1 MLALTYLSY
10 DFPTLSLQD
19 SIQKGLKIL
28 HQSKQK
34 NLAVLDGKLYIGNIT
49 ERMLMQCA
57 HPDGKISQLQ
67 ENLAQYSL
75 DSEEDLLA
83 SLPWFE
89 ASGFSILPVTD
100 EFGKFLGYLESSMV
114 AQFLLN
120 NGFNTTQGGIL
131 YIPFHGKQDSFSFI
145 ARLIEENN
153 GLITRSLMIQ
163 NPKDKMGLPELVI
176 QIQTEQFSAIVQS
189 LERHQVHIE
198 KAFHFG
204 KNETVD
210 TARFDLL
217 LKYLNP

>member
-19 SIQKGLKIL
+19 SIQKGLKTL
-28 HQSKQK
+28 HQSKQE
-34 NLAVLDGKLYIGNIT
+34 NLAVLDGKKYVGNVT
-49 ERMLMQCA
+49 ERMLLQCP
-57 HPDGKISQLQ
+57 HPDGKIIQLLDD
-67 ENLAQYSL
+67 LAEYSL
-75 DSEEDLLA
+75 ESEEDVLA

-100 EFGKFLGYLESSMV
+100 EVGKFLGYLSSNAV
-114 AQFLLN
+114 AQLLLN
-120 NGFNTTQGGIL
+120 NGFNSANGGIL
-131 YIPFHGKQDSFSFI
+131 YIPFHSQRDSFSMI

-163 NPKDKMGLPELVI
+163 NPKDDMGLPELII
-176 QIQTEQFSAIVQS
+176 QIQTDQFSAIMQS
-189 LERHQVHIE
+189 LERHSIHIE

-204 KNETVD
+204 KNEIVD

>member
-10 DFPTLSLQD
+10 DYPTLSLQD

-28 HQSKQK
+28 HQSKQES
-34 NLAVLDGKLYIGNIT
+34 LAVLDGKTWIGNVS
-49 ERMLMQCA
+49 ERMLIHA
-57 HPDGKISQLQ
+57 LHPDGKIEQIREGLSHYRI
-67 ENLAQYSL
+67 E
-75 DSEEDLLA
+75 SEEDVFA

-89 ASGFSILPVTD
+89 ASGFSMLPVTD
-100 EFGKFLGYLESSMV
+100 EDGKFQGYLEAKTV
-114 AQFLLN
+114 ADILMN
-120 NGFNTTQGGIL
+120 NGFNAVSGGIIYL
-131 YIPFHGKQDSFSFI
+131 PFHSQRDSFSFI
-145 ARLIEENN
+145 ARLVEENN

-163 NPKDKMGLPELVI
+163 NPKDPLGLPELVI

-189 LERHQVHIE
+189 LERHNVHIE

-204 KNETVD
+204 KSESVD

>member
-28 HQSKQK
+28 HQSKQT
-34 NLAVLDGKLYIGNIT
+34 NLAVLDGKQFMGNIT
-49 ERMLMQCA
+49 ERLLMQCP
-57 HPDGKISQLQ
+57 HPDGKISQSVTD
-67 ENLAQYSL
+67 LAHYSL
-75 DSEEDLLA
+75 ESEEDVLA

-89 ASGFSILPVTD
+89 ASGFSLLPVTD
-100 EFGKFLGYLESSMV
+100 EDGKYLGYLASTEV
-114 AQFLLN
+114 AKLLIN
-120 NGFNTTQGGIL
+120 NGFNSAQGGIM
-131 YIPFHGKQDSFSFI
+131 YIPFHSQRDSFSLI

-153 GLITRSLMIQ
+153 GLITRSFLIQ
-163 NPKDKMGLPELVI
+163 NPKDAMGLPELVI
-176 QIQTEQFSAIVQS
+176 QVQTDQFGAIIQS
-189 LERHQVHIE
+189 LERHSIHIE

>member
-19 SIQKGLKIL
+19 SIQKGLRTL
-28 HQSKQK
+28 HQSKQE
-34 NLAVLDGKLYIGNIT
+34 NLAVLDGKKYVGNVT
-49 ERMLMQCA
+49 ERMLLQCP
-57 HPDGKISQLQ
+57 HPDGKIIQLLDD
-67 ENLAQYSL
+67 LAEYSL
-75 DSEEDLLA
+75 ESEEDVLA

-100 EFGKFLGYLESSMV
+100 EAGKFLGYLSSNAV
-114 AQFLLN
+114 AQLLLN
-120 NGFNTTQGGIL
+120 NGFNSANGGIL
-131 YIPFHGKQDSFSFI
+131 YIPFHSQRDSFSMI
-145 ARLIEENN
+145 ARLVEENN

-163 NPKDKMGLPELVI
+163 NPKDDMGLPELII
-176 QIQTEQFSAIVQS
+176 QIQTDQFSAIMQS
-189 LERHQVHIE
+189 LERHSIHIE

-204 KNETVD
+204 KNEIVD

>member
-28 HQSKQK
+28 HQSKQN
-34 NLAVLDGKLYIGNIT
+34 NLAVLDGKKFVGNVT
-49 ERMLMQCA
+49 ERLLLQCA
-57 HPDGKISQLQ
+57 HPDGKINQLVDD
-67 ENLAQYSL
+67 LVPYSL
-75 DSEEDLLA
+75 ESEEDVLA

-100 EFGKFLGYLESSMV
+100 EDEKFVGYLESNAV
-114 AQFLLN
+114 GLILLKT
-120 NGFNTTQGGIL
+120 GFNSANGGIV
-131 YIPFHGKQDSFSFI
+131 YIPFHSQRDSFSFI
-145 ARLIEENN
+145 ARHIEENN

-163 NPKDKMGLPELVI
+163 NPKDPSGLPELVI

-189 LERHQVHIE
+189 LERHSIHIE

-204 KNETVD
+204 KSETVD

>member
-10 DFPTLSLQD
+10 DYPTLSLQD

-28 HQSKQK
+28 HQSKQQ
-34 NLAVLDGKLYIGNIT
+34 NLAVLDGKKYIGNVT
-49 ERMLMQCA
+49 ERMLLQCP
-57 HPDGKISQLQ
+57 HPDGKLNQLLDD
-67 ENLAQYSL
+67 LALYSL
-75 DSEEDLLA
+75 ESEEDVLA

-100 EFGKFLGYLESSMV
+100 EDGKFQGYLEAKTVSSILM
-114 AQFLLN
+114 N
-120 NGFNTTQGGIL
+120 NGFNSVYGGII
-131 YIPFHGKQDSFSFI
+131 YIPFHSQRDSFSFI

-163 NPKDKMGLPELVI
+163 NPKDPLGLPELI
-176 QIQTEQFSAIVQS
+176 LQIQTEQFSAIVQS
-189 LERHQVHIE
+189 LERHNIHIE

-204 KNETVD
+204 KNEKVD

>member
-10 DFPTLSLQD
+10 DYPTLSLQD

-28 HQSKQK
+28 HQSKQQ
-34 NLAVLDGKLYIGNIT
+34 NLAVLDGKKYIGNVT
-49 ERMLMQCA
+49 ERMLLQCP
-57 HPDGKISQLQ
+57 HPDGKLNQLLDD
-67 ENLAQYSL
+67 LALYSL
-75 DSEEDLLA
+75 ESEEDVLA

-100 EFGKFLGYLESSMV
+100 EDGKFQGYLEAKTVSSILM
-114 AQFLLN
+114 N
-120 NGFNTTQGGIL
+120 NGFNSVNGGII
-131 YIPFHGKQDSFSFI
+131 YIPFHSQRDSFSFI

-163 NPKDKMGLPELVI
+163 NPKDPLGLPELI
-176 QIQTEQFSAIVQS
+176 LQIQTEQFSAIVQS
-189 LERHQVHIE
+189 LERHNIHIE

-204 KNETVD
+204 KNEKVD

>member
-19 SIQKGLKIL
+19 SIQKGLKVL
-28 HQSKQK
+28 HQSKQT
-34 NLAVLDGKLYIGNIT
+34 NLAVLDGKQLVGNIT
-49 ERMLMQCA
+49 ERLLMQCA
-57 HPDGKISQLQ
+57 HPDGKISQM
-67 ENLAQYSL
+67 LADLAHYSL
-75 DSEEDLLA
+75 ESEEDVLA

-100 EFGKFLGYLESSMV
+100 EDGKHLGYLASSEV
-114 AQFLLN
+114 AKLLIN
-120 NGFNTTQGGIL
+120 NGFNSAQGGIM
-131 YIPFHGKQDSFSFI
+131 YIPFHSQRDSFSLI

-153 GLITRSLMIQ
+153 GLITRSFLIQ
-163 NPKDKMGLPELVI
+163 NPKDAMGLPELII
-176 QIQTEQFSAIVQS
+176 QVQTEQFSTIVQS
-189 LERHQVHIE
+189 LERHSIHIE

>member
-19 SIQKGLKIL
+19 SIQKGLKTL
-28 HQSKQK
+28 QHSKQT
-34 NLAVLDGKLYIGNIT
+34 NLAVLDGKQLVGNVT
-49 ERMLMQCA
+49 ERMLIQCA
-57 HPDGKISQLQ
+57 HPDGKIAQLHDD
-67 ENLAQYSL
+67 LAQYSL
-75 DSEEDLLA
+75 ESEEDILA

-89 ASGFSILPVTD
+89 ASGFSMLPVSD
-100 EFGKFLGYLESSMV
+100 ETGRFLGYLESNAV
-114 AQFLLN
+114 AQVLLN
-120 NGFNTTQGGIL
+120 NGFNSSNGGIV
-131 YIPFHGKQDSFSFI
+131 YIPFHSQRDSFSMI
-145 ARLIEENN
+145 ARHIEENN

-163 NPKDKMGLPELVI
+163 NPKDPMGLPELII
-176 QIQTEQFSAIVQS
+176 QIQTEQFSAIIQS
-189 LERHQVHIE
+189 LERHSIHIE

>member
-28 HQSKQK
+28 HQSKQT
-34 NLAVLDGKLYIGNIT
+34 NLAVLDGKKFVGNIT
-49 ERMLMQCA
+49 ERLLIQCA
-57 HPDGKISQLQ
+57 HPDGKITQLLTD
-67 ENLAQYSL
+67 LAHYSL
-75 DSEEDLLA
+75 ESEEDVLA

-89 ASGFSILPVTD
+89 ASGFSLLPVTD
-100 EFGKFLGYLESSMV
+100 EDGKYLGYLTSAEV
-114 AQFLLN
+114 AKLLIN
-120 NGFNTTQGGIL
+120 NGFNSSQGGIM
-131 YIPFHGKQDSFSFI
+131 YIPFHSQRDSFSLI
-145 ARLIEENN
+145 ARLIEEND
-153 GLITRSLMIQ
+153 GLITRSFMIQ
-163 NPKDKMGLPELVI
+163 NPKDAMGLPELVI

-189 LERHQVHIE
+189 LERHSIHIE

>member
-19 SIQKGLKIL
+19 SIQKGLKTL
-28 HQSKQK
+28 HQSKQE
-34 NLAVLDGKLYIGNIT
+34 NLAVLDGKKYVGNVT
-49 ERMLMQCA
+49 ERMLLQCP
-57 HPDGKISQLQ
+57 HPDGKIIQLLDD
-67 ENLAQYSL
+67 LAEYSL
-75 DSEEDLLA
+75 ESEEDVLA

-100 EFGKFLGYLESSMV
+100 EAGKFLGYLSSNAV
-114 AQFLLN
+114 AQLLLN
-120 NGFNTTQGGIL
+120 NGFNSANGGIL
-131 YIPFHGKQDSFSFI
+131 YIPFHSQRDSFSMI

-163 NPKDKMGLPELVI
+163 NPKDDMGLPELII
-176 QIQTEQFSAIVQS
+176 QIQTDQFSAIMQS
-189 LERHQVHIE
+189 LERHSIHIE

-204 KNETVD
+204 KNEIID

>member
-19 SIQKGLKIL
+19 PIQKGLKVL
-28 HQSKQK
+28 HQSKQT
-34 NLAVLDGKLYIGNIT
+34 NLAVLDGKKLVGNIT
-49 ERMLMQCA
+49 ERLLMQCP
-57 HPDGKISQLQ
+57 HPDGKISQLLTD
-67 ENLAQYSL
+67 LAHYSL
-75 DSEEDLLA
+75 ESEEDVLA

-89 ASGFSILPVTD
+89 SSGFSLLPVTD
-100 EFGKFLGYLESSMV
+100 EDGKYLGYLTSAEV
-114 AQFLLN
+114 AKLLIN
-120 NGFNTTQGGIL
+120 NGFNSSQGGIM
-131 YIPFHGKQDSFSFI
+131 YIPFHSQRDSFSLF

-153 GLITRSLMIQ
+153 GLITRSFLIQ
-163 NPKDKMGLPELVI
+163 NPKDAMGLPELVI
-176 QIQTEQFSAIVQS
+176 QVQTDQFAAIIQS
-189 LERHQVHIE
+189 LERHSIHIE

>member
-28 HQSKQK
+28 HQSKQQ
-34 NLAVLDGKLYIGNIT
+34 NLAVLDGKKYVGNVT
-49 ERMLMQCA
+49 ERMLLQCP
-57 HPDGKISQLQ
+57 HPDGKVNQLLDG
-67 ENLAQYSL
+67 LAEYSL
-75 DSEEDLLA
+75 ESEEDVLA

-100 EFGKFLGYLESSMV
+100 EDGKFLGYLSSNSV
-114 AQFLLN
+114 AQILLN
-120 NGFNTTQGGIL
+120 NGFNSANGGIL
-131 YIPFHGKQDSFSFI
+131 YIPFHSQRDSFSLI

-163 NPKDKMGLPELVI
+163 NPKDDMGLPELII
-176 QIQTEQFSAIVQS
+176 QIQTEQFSAIMQS
-189 LERHQVHIE
+189 LERHSIHIE

-204 KNETVD
+204 KNEIVD

>member
-19 SIQKGLKIL
+19 SIQKGLKTL
-28 HQSKQK
+28 QHSKQT
-34 NLAVLDGKLYIGNIT
+34 NLAVLDGNLFIGNIS
-49 ERMLMQCA
+49 ERLLMQCE
-57 HPDGKISQLQ
+57 HPDGKIAQLR
-67 ENLAQYSL
+67 EKLAHYSL
-75 DSEEDLLA
+75 ESEEDILA

-89 ASGFSILPVTD
+89 KSGFSILPVTD
-100 EFGKFLGYLESSMV
+100 EVGKFLGYLESAIV

-120 NGFNTTQGGIL
+120 NGFNSEQGGIL
-131 YIPFHGKQDSFSFI
+131 YIPFHSQQDSFSLI

-176 QIQTEQFSAIVQS
+176 QIQTEQFSTIVQS
-189 LERHQVHIE
+189 LERHNIHIE

-204 KNETVD
+204 KNETID
-210 TARFDLL
+210 TAHFDLL